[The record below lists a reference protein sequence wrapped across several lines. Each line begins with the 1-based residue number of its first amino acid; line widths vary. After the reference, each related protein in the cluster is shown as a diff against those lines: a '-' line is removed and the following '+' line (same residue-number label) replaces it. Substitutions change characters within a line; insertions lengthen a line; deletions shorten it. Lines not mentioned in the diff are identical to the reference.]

1 MTRIRFMADANL
13 RQAIVTGTIRRQPDL
28 DFESANQTGLES
40 PEESDVL
47 AIAARKGR
55 LLVSHDRKTMAAAFS
70 TFINSQR
77 GSGVLIISQN
87 LPVREAINGIILIW
101 GASIAEELGE
111 SDHDIALLNDVQEQG

>member
-1 MTRIRFMADANL
+1 MTRIRFMADADL
-13 RQAIVTGTIRRQPDL
+13 RQAIVTGTIRSQPVL
-28 DFESANQTGLES
+28 DIESANQAGIES

-55 LLVSHDRKTMAAAFS
+55 LLVSHDRKTMPAAFG

-101 GASIAEELGE
+101 EASTAEELV
-111 SDHDIALLNDVQEQG
+111 DQIMTLPI